1 MTNFKNLKLGQFCL
15 NSCAVTNS
23 KIIEIVTFLSQPDVH
38 LVDPI
43 KMLEVSAE
51 HEDGEEVN
59 AQFGIVHISTT

>member
-1 MTNFKNLKLGQFCL
+1 M
-15 NSCAVTNS
+15 TNS
-23 KIIEIVTFLSQPDVH
+23 KMNEIVTFLSQPDVH

-51 HEDGEEVN
+51 HEDGEEVD

>member
-1 MTNFKNLKLGQFCL
+1 M
-15 NSCAVTNS
+15 TNS

-51 HEDGEEVN
+51 HEDGEEVD

>member
-1 MTNFKNLKLGQFCL
+1 M
-15 NSCAVTNS
+15 TNS

-51 HEDGEEVN
+51 HEDGKEVDT
-59 AQFGIVHISTT
+59 QFWIVHVSKRKNETLMQNKSIFGN

>member
-1 MTNFKNLKLGQFCL
+1 M
-15 NSCAVTNS
+15 TNS

-43 KMLEVSAE
+43 KMLEVGAE